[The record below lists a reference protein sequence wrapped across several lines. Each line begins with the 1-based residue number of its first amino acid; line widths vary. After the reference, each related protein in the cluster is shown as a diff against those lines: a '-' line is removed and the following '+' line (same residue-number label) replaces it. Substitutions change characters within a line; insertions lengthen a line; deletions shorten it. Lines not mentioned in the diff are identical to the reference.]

1 LNDFFSST
9 LKFGDEKFLTDLKI
23 NDQKEFSN
31 VFLQNY
37 LIKINYSHNKKIK
50 NNFF

>member
-9 LKFGDEKFLTDLKI
+9 LKFDDEKFLTDLKI
-23 NDQKEFSN
+23 NQKEFSKL
-31 VFLQNY
+31 FLQNY